1 MMELR
6 FVLASL
12 VAATLVLGGCIGAP
26 VVPPVGMVYSDF
38 DAPLGAGPRDSG
50 SKTGM
55 SSVTAIL
62 GIISTG
68 DGSVDA
74 AARDGGISTV
84 KGVDY
89 HFTNVLGVYQ
99 RYTTV
104 VHGD

>member
-1 MMELR
+1 M
-6 FVLASL
+6 
-12 VAATLVLGGCIGAP
+12 
-26 VVPPVGMVYSDF
+26 VPPVGMVYSDF

-68 DGSVDA
+68 DGSVRA
-74 AARDGGISTV
+74 AATNGGIRNV
-84 KGVDY
+84 KHVDY
-89 HFTNVLGVYQ
+89 EFYNILGIYQ

-104 VHGD
+104 VYGD